1 MNRPLSP
8 HLSWYKPQITSTLSI
23 LHRFSG
29 IALAF
34 GAVALAW
41 WVVAVAVGGG
51 VYDGTAW
58 LYTSIAGQIV
68 LFLWTIALAFH
79 LSNGI
84 RHLFWDA
91 DIGFDMRA
99 VNASGI
105 AVLILTAVLTITVWL
120 IVLLAETL

>member
-8 HLSWYKPQITSTLSI
+8 HLTWYKPQITSTLSI
-23 LHRFSG
+23 LHRLSG

-41 WVVAVAVGGG
+41 WVIAVAIGGD
-51 VYDGTAW
+51 VFAATAW
-58 LYTSIAGQIV
+58 LYASVGGQIL
-68 LFLWTIALAFH
+68 LFLWTIALTFH

-91 DIGFDMRA
+91 DMGFSMTA
-99 VNASGI
+99 VNRSGV
-105 AVLILTAVLTITVWL
+105 AVLVMTALLTIVVWL
-120 IVLLAETL
+120 IVLLV

>member
-8 HLSWYKPQITSTLSI
+8 HLTWYKPQITSTLSI
-23 LHRFSG
+23 LHRLSG

-41 WVVAVAVGGG
+41 WVIAVAIGGD
-51 VYDGTAW
+51 VFAATAW
-58 LYTSIAGQIV
+58 LYASVGGQIL
-68 LFLWTIALAFH
+68 LFLWTIALTFH

-91 DIGFDMRA
+91 DMGFSMIA
-99 VNASGI
+99 VNRSGV
-105 AVLILTAVLTITVWL
+105 AVLVMTALLTIVVWL
-120 IVLLAETL
+120 IVLLV